1 MSENIEKAVPTE
13 ESPKTK
19 ESETSAPA
27 ATDNVVLYPVADIS
41 AAQETTDTETAAS
54 KEITDPQ
61 NTDNQTTIDSK
72 TTDGKASDNADKFSD
87 TRNTKEF
94 SKKDAEED
102 EDLEEDFY
110 EQQEKSRSK
119 DEHPFREFFS
129 NFRSK
134 RKIEMNRDEQI
145 LSRISD
151 EDLMEYLRMEQ
162 KRMELLQQ
170 AKEVREKRFW
180 TTFQLFICLLS
191 VILVIYFLKDN
202 PVILVSILY
211 TVGILTALRIWS
223 KSQNRKDHRDKKDSS
238 DYHKK
243 PWELLHFP
251 VTFYHITRSCH
262 HTRQHYAGSHTSQSC
277 KQRTRQCIAHLRDSG
292 CHIIYTHGIK
302 DRLRTRHT
310 DRCNPSDIRICSI
323 FFKNVQQKSRRRR

>member
-1 MSENIEKAVPTE
+1 MERPEKF
-13 ESPKTK
+13 
-19 ESETSAPA
+19 
-27 ATDNVVLYPVADIS
+27 
-41 AAQETTDTETAAS
+41 
-54 KEITDPQ
+54 
-61 NTDNQTTIDSK
+61 SK
-72 TTDGKASDNADKFSD
+72 TTDGKTADNTNKFSD

-102 EDLEEDFY
+102 EDLEEDIY

-180 TTFQLFICLLS
+180 TTFQLAICLLS

-202 PVILVSILY
+202 PVILVTILY
-211 TVGILTALRIWS
+211 TLGILAALRIWS
-223 KSQNRKDHRDKKDSS
+223 KAQNGKDS
-238 DYHKK
+238 K
-243 PWELLHFP
+243 
-251 VTFYHITRSCH
+251 
-262 HTRQHYAGSHTSQSC
+262 GS
-277 KQRTRQCIAHLRDSG
+277 
-292 CHIIYTHGIK
+292 K
-302 DRLRTRHT
+302 DKT
-310 DRCNPSDIRICSI
+310 DA
-323 FFKNVQQKSRRRR
+323 

>member
-54 KEITDPQ
+54 KEFTDPQ

-72 TTDGKASDNADKFSD
+72 TTDGKAADNADNFSD

-151 EDLMEYLRMEQ
+151 EDLMEY
-162 KRMELLQQ
+162 LLQQ

-243 PWELLHFP
+243 PWE
-251 VTFYHITRSCH
+251 
-262 HTRQHYAGSHTSQSC
+262 
-277 KQRTRQCIAHLRDSG
+277 
-292 CHIIYTHGIK
+292 
-302 DRLRTRHT
+302 
-310 DRCNPSDIRICSI
+310 
-323 FFKNVQQKSRRRR
+323 

>member
-1 MSENIEKAVPTE
+1 MSENIEKAVQTE
-13 ESPKTK
+13 ELPETK
-19 ESETSAPA
+19 KAETTTPA
-27 ATDNVVLYPVADIS
+27 ATDNVVLYPVSDEQKNIS
-41 AAQETTDTETAAS
+41 ASQETTDTETAAS
-54 KEITDPQ
+54 EEITDTP
-61 NTDNQTTIDSK
+61 NTDNPTAETTSEQAIDIK
-72 TTDGKASDNADKFSD
+72 TTDNKTTDNKTADTKTADNAGTFSD
-87 TRNTKEF
+87 TRNTKER
-94 SKKDAEED
+94 SKTDTHHSSNYEKDMEED

-202 PVILVSILY
+202 PVILVTILY

-223 KSQNRKDHRDKKDSS
+223 KSQNGKDHRDKKDSS

-243 PWELLHFP
+243 PWE
-251 VTFYHITRSCH
+251 
-262 HTRQHYAGSHTSQSC
+262 
-277 KQRTRQCIAHLRDSG
+277 
-292 CHIIYTHGIK
+292 
-302 DRLRTRHT
+302 
-310 DRCNPSDIRICSI
+310 
-323 FFKNVQQKSRRRR
+323 

>member
-1 MSENIEKAVPTE
+1 MT
-13 ESPKTK
+13 PKIQK
-19 ESETSAPA
+19 
-27 ATDNVVLYPVADIS
+27 NLH
-41 AAQETTDTETAAS
+41 QRC
-54 KEITDPQ
+54 
-61 NTDNQTTIDSK
+61 
-72 TTDGKASDNADKFSD
+72 G
-87 TRNTKEF
+87 RRRRRR
-94 SKKDAEED
+94 
-102 EDLEEDFY
+102 DLEEDFY

-180 TTFQLFICLLS
+180 TTFQLSICLLS

-223 KSQNRKDHRDKKDSS
+223 KSQERKRPQETKKIPQIIIRNPGNN
-238 DYHKK
+238 YI
-243 PWELLHFP
+243 FP
-251 VTFYHITRSCH
+251 
-262 HTRQHYAGSHTSQSC
+262 
-277 KQRTRQCIAHLRDSG
+277 
-292 CHIIYTHGIK
+292 
-302 DRLRTRHT
+302 
-310 DRCNPSDIRICSI
+310 
-323 FFKNVQQKSRRRR
+323 

>member
-1 MSENIEKAVPTE
+1 M
-13 ESPKTK
+13 
-19 ESETSAPA
+19 
-27 ATDNVVLYPVADIS
+27 LYPVSDEEKTVS
-41 AAQETTDTETAAS
+41 AAQETSDTES
-54 KEITDPQ
+54 KA
-61 NTDNQTTIDSK
+61 
-72 TTDGKASDNADKFSD
+72 TDGKTADNTNKFSD
-87 TRNTKEF
+87 TQNTKE
-94 SKKDAEED
+94 SSPKDAEEED
-102 EDLEEDFY
+102 DDDLEEDFY

-223 KSQNRKDHRDKKDSS
+223 KSQNGKDHRDKKDSS

-243 PWELLHFP
+243 PWE
-251 VTFYHITRSCH
+251 
-262 HTRQHYAGSHTSQSC
+262 
-277 KQRTRQCIAHLRDSG
+277 
-292 CHIIYTHGIK
+292 
-302 DRLRTRHT
+302 
-310 DRCNPSDIRICSI
+310 
-323 FFKNVQQKSRRRR
+323 

>member
-1 MSENIEKAVPTE
+1 MSENIEKAVQTE
-13 ESPKTK
+13 ES
-19 ESETSAPA
+19 SETKVTEATAPA
-27 ATDNVVLYPVADIS
+27 ATDNVVLYPISDEEKTVS
-41 AAQETTDTETAAS
+41 AAQETSDTES
-54 KEITDPQ
+54 KA
-61 NTDNQTTIDSK
+61 
-72 TTDGKASDNADKFSD
+72 TDGKTADNTNKFSD
-87 TRNTKEF
+87 TQNTKE
-94 SKKDAEED
+94 SSPKDAEEEED
-102 EDLEEDFY
+102 DDLEEDFY

-202 PVILVSILY
+202 PVILVTILY

-223 KSQNRKDHRDKKDSS
+223 KSQNGKDHRDKKDSS

-243 PWELLHFP
+243 PWE
-251 VTFYHITRSCH
+251 
-262 HTRQHYAGSHTSQSC
+262 
-277 KQRTRQCIAHLRDSG
+277 
-292 CHIIYTHGIK
+292 
-302 DRLRTRHT
+302 
-310 DRCNPSDIRICSI
+310 
-323 FFKNVQQKSRRRR
+323 

>member
-27 ATDNVVLYPVADIS
+27 ATDNVVLYPVSDEEKTVS
-41 AAQETTDTETAAS
+41 AAQETSDTES
-54 KEITDPQ
+54 KA
-61 NTDNQTTIDSK
+61 
-72 TTDGKASDNADKFSD
+72 TDGKTADNTNKFSD
-87 TRNTKEF
+87 TQNTKE
-94 SKKDAEED
+94 SSPKDAEEED
-102 EDLEEDFY
+102 DDDDLEEDFY

-180 TTFQLFICLLS
+180 TTFQLAICLLS

-202 PVILVSILY
+202 PVILVTILY
-211 TVGILTALRIWS
+211 TLGILAALRIWS
-223 KSQNRKDHRDKKDSS
+223 KAQNGKGSKGNKDK
-238 DYHKK
+238 
-243 PWELLHFP
+243 
-251 VTFYHITRSCH
+251 
-262 HTRQHYAGSHTSQSC
+262 
-277 KQRTRQCIAHLRDSG
+277 
-292 CHIIYTHGIK
+292 
-302 DRLRTRHT
+302 T
-310 DRCNPSDIRICSI
+310 DA
-323 FFKNVQQKSRRRR
+323 